1 MNETTMT
8 SLISLAVFLGLMHS
22 VMGPDHYIPF
32 LAMAR
37 AGRWSIV
44 RTLAVVGFCGLGHVL
59 SSVII
64 GLIGVVLGM
73 AVGRIESI
81 ESFREDIAGWLLIF
95 FGVAF
100 TIYGIRQMKLN
111 RPHSH
116 HFPKIP
122 AIEHIHD
129 HDELG
134 GGDECHDHKQDSC
147 ETYKVTIWA
156 LFLIFVFCPS
166 GPLIPQLMYPA
177 AKGDFS
183 TVIVVA
189 ASYSVTTI
197 LTMMILVA
205 AGYYGLK
212 KLPPLERY
220 TNIAAGIAIIITGIL
235 VKIGL

>member
-8 SLISLAVFLGLMHS
+8 SLISLSIFLGLMHS

-37 AGRWSIV
+37 AGNWTII

-73 AVGRIESI
+73 AVGRIERI
-81 ESFREDIAGWLLIF
+81 EIFREDVAGWLLII

-100 TIYGIRQMKLN
+100 TIYGIRQMRLN
-111 RPHSH
+111 KPHSH

-134 GGDECHDHKQDSC
+134 GGDECHDHGGHSQGTSMIS
-147 ETYKVTIWA
+147 IWT
-156 LFLIFVFCPS
+156 LFVIFVFCPS

-177 AKGDFS
+177 AKGDFL
-183 TVIVVA
+183 TVVVVA

-205 AGYYGLK
+205 AGYYGLR

-220 TNIAAGIAIIITGIL
+220 TNVAAGIAIIITGIL